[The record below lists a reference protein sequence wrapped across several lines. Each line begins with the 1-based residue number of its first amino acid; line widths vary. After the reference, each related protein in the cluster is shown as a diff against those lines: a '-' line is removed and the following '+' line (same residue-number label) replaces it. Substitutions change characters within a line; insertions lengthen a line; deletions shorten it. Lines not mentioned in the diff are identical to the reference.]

1 MRGIELTVAEGLYEA
16 WKNQRPLVIRLME
29 RMIGEGE
36 SKNKVMESIRRAS
49 LLSAGAGWVT
59 NDLEQVVDY
68 IINQRRVTA

>member
-16 WKNQRPLVIRLME
+16 WKNRFPLTIRLME

-36 SKNKVMESIRRAS
+36 SKKKVMESIRRAS

-68 IINQRRVTA
+68 IIHQRRVTA